1 MKLRYIFIIIFI
13 VLLLPIGFSLPIYA
27 NISIHP
33 FQKEVLISNNERKTE
48 TLTFTNDTNKEINIS
63 PKVLSYDAK
72 NQELIDTETY
82 IFVKTDKEIFNVKA
96 HESLTLSYEIIP
108 PDNILP
114 GTYFNIIILQTQ
126 SEESFIQGE
135 NPIGLLGNIS
145 QLVIINVV
153 DSESQVK
160 GISTEFAQISIEIVN
175 KGIPFIKPT
184 IIKYTMQNTSN
195 YVLNP
200 VGEIQIFNQK
210 GKYEPLYIK
219 INSNEIKLYPKDKLE
234 QEFTVKD
241 WNISDIFNPREIV
254 GRFYNG
260 IDENYLM
267 VNIQQQPNY
276 LFLTIIALIFI
287 GLIILVKSICED
299 IKNSKRKKTTPSK

>member
-1 MKLRYIFIIIFI
+1 MY
-13 VLLLPIGFSLPIYA
+13 
-27 NISIHP
+27 N
-33 FQKEVLISNNERKTE
+33 LISRLNKAIDTE
-48 TLTFTNDTNKEINIS
+48 
-63 PKVLSYDAK
+63 YDAK

-254 GRFYNG
+254 GRF
-260 IDENYLM
+260 L
-267 VNIQQQPNY
+267 V
-276 LFLTIIALIFI
+276 IF
-287 GLIILVKSICED
+287 
-299 IKNSKRKKTTPSK
+299 